1 MKNWTVG
8 KKIVA
13 GISILLLLLAIVS
26 SVSITGLTRLEN
38 FAAARLRDDAI
49 PGIVY
54 MGDVAQYGLR
64 GYIRTLVASNAV
76 TTAERDKAL
85 AQADENIAKAT
96 EALQKYEEAITSQED
111 RRNFELLKQKR
122 AAYRDARQTYVAL
135 LKAGK
140 NEESVAFENATFDPA
155 FAGYRDQIAVMLKW
169 NQDVAFAVTGEMIST
184 ASRASFVSKAF
195 SVVAVIA
202 GIVIGMFLTRGINRA
217 LRAIST
223 TIQQGSEQV
232 AAAAGQVSSTSQSL
246 AEGASEQAAS
256 LEETSSSLEEMA
268 SMAKRNA
275 ENVQQAKEL
284 SGQTRVAADTGT
296 NDMQEMKQAMD
307 AIKASSD
314 DVAKIIKTIDEIAFQ
329 TNILA
334 LNAAVEAARAGEAG
348 AGFAVVADEVRNLA
362 QRSAQ
367 SAKETAT
374 KIEESI
380 AKSIHGVQISEKVAT
395 SLNAIAEKTRKVD
408 SIVAEI
414 ATASNEQR
422 QGVDQVNLAVGQ
434 MDKVTQST
442 ASNAEETSAAAEE
455 LNAQSITLK
464 DAVTELT
471 ALVGSSSSSY
481 SSAHNP
487 MPTAKHHAPMAHR
500 SSNPVRKTSVRQTE
514 THVTANAEG
523 HDLTFKDMES

>member
-1 MKNWTVG
+1 MKNWTIG
-8 KKIVA
+8 KRI
-13 GISILLLLLAIVS
+13 ISGGTILLVLLLTVGIA
-26 SVSITGLTRLEN
+26 SVLALSNIKHQAKVRLQ
-38 FAAARLRDDAI
+38 DDAL
-49 PGIVY
+49 PGIISASDIATYSARV
-54 MGDVAQYGLR
+54 
-64 GYIRTLVASNAV
+64 YIRTLMAGNTSDVAQRDGYIAQAEDNAAKVTAAMAAYDASISNAV
-76 TTAERDKAL
+76 DRAQFEDLKKIRATFTAARKQYVELVKTGTG
-85 AQADENIAKAT
+85 QEADTFIIAK
-96 EALQKYEEAITSQED
+96 
-111 RRNFELLKQKR
+111 
-122 AAYRDARQTYVAL
+122 
-135 LKAGK
+135 
-140 NEESVAFENATFDPA
+140 FDPA
-155 FAGYRDQIAVMLKW
+155 YATYRDEVAKILKYNQETIKNVSEEIVSTSKSATVFTEVLSAVALIL
-169 NQDVAFAVTGEMIST
+169 AVTIGWFIISGLN
-184 ASRASFVSKAF
+184 RV
-195 SVVAVIA
+195 
-202 GIVIGMFLTRGINRA
+202 LRA
-217 LRAIST
+217 LSS

-232 AAAAGQVSSTSQSL
+232 AAAASQVSSTSQSL

-275 ENVQQAKEL
+275 ENVQQAKDL

-408 SIVAEI
+408 GIVAEI
-414 ATASNEQR
+414 ATASSEQR

-434 MDKVTQST
+434 MDKVTQSN
-442 ASNAEETSAAAEE
+442 ASNAEESAAAAEE
-455 LNAQSITLK
+455 LNAQSLTLK
-464 DAVTELT
+464 DAVTELS
-471 ALVGSSSSSY
+471 ALVGRSGSSSY
-481 SSAHNP
+481 GVQNP
-487 MPTAKHHAPMAHR
+487 TPTAKHHAPMIHR
-500 SSNPVRKTSVRQTE
+500 SSNPVRKIPVPHTK

-523 HDLTFKDMES
+523 HDLTFKDM